1 MRWHNGVK
9 LAIDFRPPQAY
20 GGAIFSGGVAL
31 TISFRQLHPLFMGE
45 VTSPISLREAFDEED
60 LQAIRDGMDRF
71 GILVFHGQEFTN
83 DEEMAFAERLDG
95 QLNRVGVLGKKAKF
109 GDKALIDISNVDESG
124 DILDT
129 YSRQRMY
136 SLGNRLWHTDAA
148 FNDPRGR
155 YSMLHAR
162 VVPPIGGETEFCDL
176 RAAYDALDE
185 TMKLEIEDLK
195 AHFSVMHSRKTLGF
209 EDFTAEEAQ
218 RLEGAV
224 HPIVHTIPGSGR
236 KSLYIASHASH
247 IIDWPVPD
255 GRLLLLDLRD
265 HAVQKEFRYAHQ
277 WRPGDLVIWD
287 NRCTMHRGLRYED
300 ALYRRELVRVTTL
313 DVPRTAPVQE
323 PIAVETAR

>member
-1 MRWHNGVK
+1 
-9 LAIDFRPPQAY
+9 
-20 GGAIFSGGVAL
+20 
-31 TISFRQLHPLFMGE
+31 MGE
-45 VTSPISLREAFDEED
+45 VTSPISLRETFDEKT
-60 LQAIRDGMDRF
+60 LSQLRAGMDEY
-71 GILVFHGQEFTN
+71 GVLVIHGQDFSNE
-83 DEEMAFAERLDG
+83 EEMAFAERLDG
-95 QLNRVGVLGKKAKF
+95 QLNRVGVLAKKNKF
-109 GDKALIDISNVDESG
+109 GDSALIDISNIDESG

-162 VVPPIGGETEFCDL
+162 VVPPVGGETEFCDL
-176 RAAYDALDE
+176 RAAYDALDDA
-185 TMKLEIEDLK
+185 TKAEIEGLR
-195 AHFSVMHSRKTLGF
+195 AHFSIMHSRKTLGF
-209 EDFTAEEAQ
+209 EEFTPEEAQ

-224 HPIVHTIPGSGR
+224 HPLVHTIPGSGR

-277 WRPGDLVIWD
+277 WQPGDLVIWD

-300 ALYRRELVRVTTL
+300 GKYRRELVRVTTL
-313 DVPRTAPVQE
+313 DVPRTTPVQE
-323 PIAVETAR
+323 AIAVEATR